1 MNVKN
6 RTVCAFRLTHTFT
19 RLGKVTGSE
28 RAKLF
33 KNKLAL
39 FVHDK
44 SSGIIQP
51 VFKIAA
57 PAGEQTVIATHAS
70 TTMLRDTPPYPASAT
85 RTET

>member
-39 FVHDK
+39 FVHHK
-44 SSGIIQP
+44 TSGIIQP

-57 PAGEQTVIATHAS
+57 PAGKQTVVAIHAS
-70 TTMLRDTPPYPASAT
+70 TTMLPDTPPYSASAAQ
-85 RTET
+85 TET